1 VSLVAN
7 VVESLGVP
15 TLLIGTVRDIVERVK
30 PPRAVCVDN
39 PVGRTFGRP
48 KARRRHESLLT
59 QALSQA
65 HSFKRKGGIID
76 LPGNWTDRPGAS
88 WQEMVRREIL
98 RLKRTERL

>member
-1 VSLVAN
+1 MSLVAN

-48 KARRRHESLLT
+48 RASRRHESLLA
-59 QALSQA
+59 QALGQA
-65 HSFKRKGGIID
+65 HSFKRKGRIMD
-76 LPGNWTDRPGAS
+76 LTGNWTDRPGSS

-98 RLKRTERL
+98 RLKRR

>member
-1 VSLVAN
+1 MSLVAN
-7 VVESLGVP
+7 VVEASGIP

-48 KARRRHESLLT
+48 RSGRRHETLLA
-59 QALSQA
+59 QALSEA
-65 HSFKRKGGIID
+65 DSFKRKGQIID
-76 LPGNWTDRPGAS
+76 LPGNWTDRPGSS

-98 RLKRTERL
+98 RLKRR

>member
-7 VVESLGVP
+7 LVEASGIP

-30 PPRAVCVDN
+30 PPRALCIDN

-48 KARRRHESLLT
+48 RASRRQESLLAE
-59 QALSQA
+59 ALGRA
-65 HSFKRKGGIID
+65 HAFKRKGRIID

-88 WQEMVRREIL
+88 WQDMVRREIL
-98 RLKRTERL
+98 RLK

>member
-7 VVESLGVP
+7 VVEASGIP
-15 TLLIGTVRDIVERVK
+15 TLLVGTVRDIVERVK

-48 KARRRHESLLT
+48 RAGRRQASLL
-59 QALSQA
+59 AAVLGLA
-65 HSFKRKGGIID
+65 HAFKRKGQIID

-88 WQEMVRREIL
+88 WQDMVRREIL
-98 RLKRTERL
+98 RLPRR

>member
-1 VSLVAN
+1 M
-7 VVESLGVP
+7 P

-48 KARRRHESLLT
+48 RASRQQASLLVG
-59 QALSQA
+59 ALGLA
-65 HSFKRKGGIID
+65 HTFKRKGQIID

-88 WQEMVRREIL
+88 WQNMVRREIL
-98 RLKRTERL
+98 RLN